1 MLESYFTEQSHY
13 HRFFKSWAL
22 QDSPQILRQKF
33 QLEEAQI
40 ENARKSEEGWRKK
53 TNAKYM
59 QMQHQKILRHL
70 YTFVSDL

>member
-13 HRFFKSWAL
+13 HWFFKSWAL
-22 QDSPQILRQKF
+22 QDSPQILGQKF

-40 ENARKSEEGWRKK
+40 ENARKLEEGWRKK
-53 TNAKYM
+53 TNAKYV
-59 QMQHQKILRHL
+59 QMLHQKILRQL